1 MLCPQPGP
9 AELWLS
15 REWVALVGG
24 ICNAR
29 HRVPKSKSPQILDPP
44 SVICTS
50 RSDLAPG
57 GAVCLATADPLL
69 WASSSRLRNG
79 TTVVAAAGA
88 MKGWEAGKPVLQE
101 PPGAPSPPPG
111 GFLAAGA
118 LQGPMVA
125 VTSAPPSPAPSPGV
139 TPTCRAIRLSPSHQ
153 SVPQDPSQGHLG
165 KGVGGWTQMGDGR
178 RGGLYLSLL
187 ARPGSPVELFQGH

>member
-1 MLCPQPGP
+1 MSGGFHPGYQCSELRGFRPCPAGGVLCPQPGR

-44 SVICTS
+44 SVICSS

-88 MKGWEAGKPVLQE
+88 MKGWEVGKPVLQE

-139 TPTCRAIRLSPSHQ
+139 TSRAARSVCPQPINLSRKTP
-153 SVPQDPSQGHLG
+153 P
-165 KGVGGWTQMGDGR
+165 KAT
-178 RGGLYLSLL
+178 
-187 ARPGSPVELFQGH
+187 